1 MKNPDA
7 QQAVIR
13 FLSDPASHGG
23 MPVKRIDTHISHI
36 FLVGERAYKLKRA
49 VTYDFV
55 DFSSLAA
62 RQVACEAEVVLN
74 RRTAPQLYLACVPVT
89 RSRAGFAIDGT
100 GPAVDWLVVMKRFAD
115 DALLGDIARAGQL
128 SPAIIDRLGD
138 AVARFHRSAQIR
150 RDKGGAPAMRQTF
163 KAVFGSLERAS
174 SKLFDGAM
182 LARLQSD
189 FLALLEAL
197 APRLDARRRHGFVR
211 HCHGDLHLAN
221 ICLIDDE
228 PVPFDCIEFSD
239 DLACIDLMYD
249 LAFLVMDLLRL
260 DLADLANRVMNRYL
274 SLTRD
279 YSGLTL
285 MPLCLSGRALVRA
298 MVGALEGDE
307 PKARAYL
314 ALASHLLTRAPA
326 RLIAIGGLSGSGK
339 STTARAIA
347 ARVAPG
353 AGAVVLSSDVIRK
366 RLYGVAPEA
375 RLEPA
380 AYAPD
385 VSKRVY
391 RRLEHDARRALAAGQ
406 TVIADATFTH
416 PAARARL
423 ETLARTCSVAFTG
436 IWLDAPEK
444 VLAERIRARRG
455 DVSDADLAVLA
466 SQLKTGVGPLTWR
479 RIATCGDADDQV
491 LALLG
496 PPET

>member
-1 MKNPDA
+1 MIPPDG

-13 FLSDPASHGG
+13 FLNDPASHGG
-23 MPVKRIDTHISHI
+23 LPVKRIDTHISHI

-62 RQVACEAEVVLN
+62 RRAACKAEVVLN
-74 RRTAPQLYLACVPVT
+74 RRTAPQLYLGCVPVT
-89 RSRAGFAIDGT
+89 RSRAGLAIDGA
-100 GPAVDWLVVMKRFAD
+100 GPAVDWLVVMRRFAD
-115 DALLGDIARAGQL
+115 NALLDDIARAGRL
-128 SPAIIDRLGD
+128 SPAIIDHLGD
-138 AVARFHRSAQIR
+138 AVARFHQAAQIR

-163 KAVFGSLERAS
+163 KAVFGSLERTSGTLFKDTMAS
-174 SKLFDGAM
+174 
-182 LARLQSD
+182 LQSD
-189 FLALLEAL
+189 FLARLEAL

-221 ICLIDDE
+221 ICLIDDA

-239 DLACIDLMYD
+239 DLACIDLIYD
-249 LAFLVMDLLRL
+249 LAFLVMDLLRR
-260 DLADLANRVMNRYL
+260 DLADLANRVMNRYM

-279 YSGLTL
+279 YSGLAL

-298 MVGALEGDE
+298 MVGALEDDK

-314 ALASHLLTRAPA
+314 ALAGRLLAHAPA

-339 STTARAIA
+339 STVARTIA
-347 ARVAPG
+347 TRVAPG

-380 AYAPD
+380 AYAPE
-385 VSKRVY
+385 VSERVY

-406 TVIADATFTH
+406 TVIADATFTQ

-423 ETLARTCSVAFTG
+423 ETVAQTCAVTFSG
-436 IWLDAPEK
+436 LWLKAPPE

-466 SQLKTGVGPLTWR
+466 RQLKTGTGPLAWR
-479 RIATCGDADDQV
+479 RIAARDDASDQV
-491 LALLG
+491 LALLR
-496 PPET
+496 PPGS